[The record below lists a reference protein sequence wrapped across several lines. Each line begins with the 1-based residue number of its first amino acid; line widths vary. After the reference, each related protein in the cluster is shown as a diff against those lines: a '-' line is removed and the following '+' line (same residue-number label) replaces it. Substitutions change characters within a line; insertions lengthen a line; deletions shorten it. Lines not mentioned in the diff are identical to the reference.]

1 MKQLPWILAGGA
13 LAAAVYLLVNGITA
27 PQYATGA
34 DSVEDAAHKT
44 FGWGSKQ
51 RATGLGTN
59 VVGKVKEGF
68 GRVTGDQDLADEG
81 VADQAIGTIKD
92 AAGQLAHAA
101 GETLHDLNR

>member
-1 MKQLPWILAGGA
+1 MKKLSWILAGGA

-27 PQYATGA
+27 PQNATGS
-34 DSVEDAAHKT
+34 DNVEDAAHKA

-59 VVGKVKEGF
+59 IVGKVKEGF
-68 GRVTGDQDLADEG
+68 GRATGDQDLADEG
-81 VADQAIGTIKD
+81 VGDQAIGTVKD

-101 GETLHDLNR
+101 AETLHDLNR